1 MDRLGTFSPVA
12 TSSARALG
20 ERVHADRAELVE
32 GSMELDTGVDLA
44 LLAPQPFPV
53 EQVGAGELDAY
64 SSSAQ
69 VVERV
74 AEVALREVAFTQQRS

>member
-1 MDRLGTFSPVA
+1 
-12 TSSARALG
+12 
-20 ERVHADRAELVE
+20 
-32 GSMELDTGVDLA
+32 MELDTGVDPA

-69 VVERV
+69 PVDRV
-74 AEVALREVAFTQQRS
+74 AEVALREVAFTQQGS